1 MNQTVNTSLRVQCP
15 KILMR
20 INALRIIGD
29 ITAPQAENIA
39 TLIKESLKSQ
49 CTSKLI
55 SSLESIRWQVS
66 EKQIIDEAIRLVK
79 GENV

>member
-29 ITAPQAENIA
+29 ITALQAENIA

-55 SSLESIRWQVS
+55 NSLESIRWQVS